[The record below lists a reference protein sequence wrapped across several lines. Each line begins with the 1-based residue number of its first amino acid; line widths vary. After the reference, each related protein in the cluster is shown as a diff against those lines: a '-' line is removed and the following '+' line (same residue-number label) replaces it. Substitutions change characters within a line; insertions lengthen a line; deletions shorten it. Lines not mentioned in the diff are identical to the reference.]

1 MRGTVLLLA
10 ALAASPALAGPLCT
24 NTPVEQWIPAEEM
37 RSRIQAA
44 GQYTIDVFKVTSG
57 KCYEI
62 YGRDKSGRRVE
73 VYFSPVTGEALSKA
87 SR

>member
-1 MRGTVLLLA
+1 
-10 ALAASPALAGPLCT
+10 
-24 NTPVEQWIPAEEM
+24 M

-62 YGRDKSGRRVE
+62 YGRGTDGRRVE
-73 VYFSPVTGEALSKA
+73 VYFSPITGEVISKA
-87 SR
+87 AR